1 MRPKLI
7 MRWWHLNLEKTIVPS
22 KFVPMPQLQSTR
34 SQHTQVAPG
43 TEKQTH
49 YKNEPPEV
57 ATLQPSRSISRRS
70 SQSIISI
77 PVSHKKV
84 LWKIT
89 VLTILATISL
99 GISLGVGLGV
109 GLRGSNNDDTSS
121 SAGHVPITSAS
132 SRVQRFI
139 LDNSTIAAITLSD
152 GRREV
157 YFQDSTGDIRQGRSL
172 HRKRSQPLAR
182 DVVDTDRIVSDAKN
196 NTPLAAV
203 TMFSDHPDVSTE
215 SPRFLSRLTK
225 VEGHPFLR

>member
-1 MRPKLI
+1 
-7 MRWWHLNLEKTIVPS
+7 
-22 KFVPMPQLQSTR
+22 MPQSQPTR

-57 ATLQPSRSISRRS
+57 ATVQPSKSISGPS
-70 SQSIISI
+70 TQSNISI

-89 VLTILATISL
+89 ILTVLIT
-99 GISLGVGLGV
+99 ISLGVGLGV
-109 GLRGSNNDDTSS
+109 GLGIGLRGSNNGDSS
-121 SAGHVPITSAS
+121 GSAAQFPTTSAS

-139 LDNSTIAAITLSD
+139 KNSSTIAAVTLSD

-157 YFQDSTGDIRQGRSL
+157 YFQDSAGDIRQGRSL

-182 DVVDTDRIVSDAKN
+182 DVVDTDRIASDAKN

-203 TMFSDHPDVSTE
+203 TMFSDHPDVSIEFPKTT
-215 SPRFLSRLTK
+215 SRLTEK
-225 VEGHPFLR
+225 